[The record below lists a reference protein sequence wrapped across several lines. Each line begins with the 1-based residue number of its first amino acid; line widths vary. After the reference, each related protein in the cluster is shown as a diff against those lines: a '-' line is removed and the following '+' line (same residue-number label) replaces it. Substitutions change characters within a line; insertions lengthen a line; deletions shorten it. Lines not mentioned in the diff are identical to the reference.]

1 MKQLQNKLQSID
13 GKGYKAYKSIQG
25 RYSFHRYELHV
36 DYVQGDPFAAP
47 SKIRIIIPNA
57 YREIQPEWKENQ
69 QRKIYVED
77 LIARYV
83 ANAIYKNNTFIK
95 GTGKSG
101 LIHIDAPGQE
111 IIDRTA
117 VQIDDAH
124 VTICLSIGLPAFGR
138 KINGKDAQKLF
149 FDAIPAILSAS
160 IFTISDQAIDEVVNL
175 SDQHQAIRKEM
186 KKNNWVAFIADDSI
200 LPRASGISNQPLQN
214 AVPFQSPQENKVSI
228 EIPHRN
234 TPITGMAIPTGITLI
249 VGGGYHGK
257 STLLSAV
264 ERGVY
269 HHIKGDG
276 REFVLTDLD
285 AVKVRAE
292 DGRKVTGVN
301 ISPFIKDL
309 PQKQNT
315 KQFSTDN
322 ASGST
327 SQAANV
333 IEAMEAGASTLLI
346 DEDTSATN
354 FMIRDQRMQALVHED
369 KEPITPFIDRIEQ
382 MKNELSIS
390 TLLVMGG
397 SGDYFDV
404 ADHVIML
411 DHYHVY
417 NVTGEAKKI
426 ATSYPAKRL
435 EAKSDAF
442 GPVSQRIFSPNTLQ
456 TKKGNK
462 VKVQAKGLRTV
473 IMGKTDIDLANVEQ
487 LVDTS
492 QTNMIA
498 EIIQFLD
505 KQNRLTKEKTVQ
517 QLLDEIEETINNKG
531 LAAFSAF
538 PNQHPGDLARPRR
551 FEIAAALNRIR
562 TAHVKQQTK

>member
-1 MKQLQNKLQSID
+1 MKELQNKLQSID

-57 YREIQPEWKENQ
+57 YRNIHPEWKKSHN
-69 QRKIYVED
+69 RKIYVED

-83 ANAIYKNNTFIK
+83 AKAINNNSFLIK
-95 GTGKSG
+95 GSGKSG
-101 LIHIDAPGQE
+101 LINIDTPGQE

-138 KINGKDAQKLF
+138 KINGKDARKLF
-149 FDAIPAILSAS
+149 FDAIPTILSES
-160 IFTISDQAIDEVVNL
+160 IFTISDVSIEEVVKL
-175 SDQHQAIRKEM
+175 SDQHQSIREQM
-186 KKNNWVAFIADDSI
+186 KKNHWISFIADDSI
-200 LPRASGISNQPLQN
+200 LPRASGISNQPLHN
-214 AVPFQSPQENKVSI
+214 AVLFQSPKENKVSI
-228 EIPHRN
+228 TIPHRD
-234 TPITGMAIPTGITLI
+234 TPITGMAISKGITLI

-257 STLLSAV
+257 STLLSAI

-269 HHIKGDG
+269 NHIKGDG
-276 REFVLTDLD
+276 REYVLTDPD

-369 KEPITPFIDRIEQ
+369 KEPITPFIDRIDQ
-382 MKNELSIS
+382 LKNELAIS
-390 TLLVMGG
+390 TIFVMGG

-404 ADHVIML
+404 ADQVIML

-417 NVTGEAKKI
+417 NVTDHANQI
-426 ATSYPAKRL
+426 AASYPIKRL
-435 EAKSDAF
+435 EAKHQAF
-442 GPVSQRIFSPNTLQ
+442 GPISQRKFLPDTLQ

-462 VKVQAKGLRTV
+462 TKVQAKGLRKV

-487 LVDTS
+487 LVDVS

-505 KQNRLTKEKTVQ
+505 KKNRLTKEKTMY
-517 QLLDEIEETINNKG
+517 QLLDEIEQTMDKKG
-531 LAAFSAF
+531 LATFAPF

-551 FEIAAALNRIR
+551 HEIAATLNRIR
-562 TAHVKQQTK
+562 TAKVEQNTK